1 MGAHRT
7 PAKVLDANHR
17 RLTARDDAHI
27 VGPWS
32 RPMRVEHDITVAQRS
47 PKPAWVQIEEQLAD
61 RIESGAYAPGERI
74 PPERDLAEA
83 LSVSRMTVR
92 QALASLAARG
102 LVERGVG
109 RGTFVRQAPPVLH
122 DLTRVAGFTEEVERQ
137 GMEAGA
143 RILEARECAAPVHVA
158 RALELSPGAPA
169 LRIERVRLGA
179 GRPLTL
185 EDSWLPAA
193 RFPGL
198 LARDLTGSVYALM
211 RSDYGL
217 QPVSA
222 TEVLEPFAARSY
234 EAEALGVEEGAP
246 LMLVERVAYAADG
259 TAVEFARD
267 IHRGDA
273 ARFVIR
279 VVPDELLGG

>member
-1 MGAHRT
+1 MSA
-7 PAKVLDANHR
+7 R
-17 RLTARDDAHI
+17 RDTHI
-27 VGPWS
+27 FGGRW
-32 RPMRVEHDITVAQRS
+32 TVADAA
-47 PKPAWVQIEEQLAD
+47 KPAWVQIEEQLTD
-61 RIESGAYAPGERI
+61 RIESGALAPGARI

-109 RGTFVRQAPPVLH
+109 RGTFVREAPKVVH

-137 GMEAGA
+137 GLAAGA
-143 RILEARECAAPVHVA
+143 RIIEARACTAPDHVA
-158 RALELSPGAPA
+158 HALGIEPDGPV
-169 LRIERVRLGA
+169 LRVERVRLG
-179 GRPLTL
+179 GDRPLTL

-198 LARDLTGSVYALM
+198 LDRDLTGSLYALM
-211 RSDYGL
+211 RDVYDLGP
-217 QPVSA
+217 QTA
-222 TEVLEPFAARSY
+222 TERLEPVAARSY
-234 EAEALGVEEGAP
+234 EADTLDVEEGVP
-246 LMLVERVAYAADG
+246 LMLVERIAYAADG

-267 IHRGDA
+267 RHRGDA

-279 VVPDELLGG
+279 VVPDELLARAG